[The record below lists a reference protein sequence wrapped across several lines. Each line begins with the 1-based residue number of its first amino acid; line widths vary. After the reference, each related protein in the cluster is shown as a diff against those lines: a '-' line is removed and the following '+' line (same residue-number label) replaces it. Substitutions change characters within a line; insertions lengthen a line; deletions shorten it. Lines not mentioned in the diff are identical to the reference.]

1 MRAREGRSVLASEI
15 VAGASFF
22 LFLPSLTRSLVL
34 FRPPAPLPAL
44 PKLCHLQTPRAALIG
59 LAMN

>member
-1 MRAREGRSVLASEI
+1 MQAREGRSVLASEI

-34 FRPPAPLPAL
+34 FRPPAPSQLSLNSAICRPQEL
-44 PKLCHLQTPRAALIG
+44 L
-59 LAMN
+59 